1 MSIVLQLQMKKMH
14 VYVPKGGVYMHL
26 HGTAFLFRD
35 TFIIIYYIEKVQY
48 WNSMDKHL
56 ESLIDMLY
64 W

>member
-1 MSIVLQLQMKKMH
+1 MKKMH
-14 VYVPKGGVYMHL
+14 VYLLKRIYMHL

-48 WNSMDKHL
+48 WNSMDKQL
-56 ESLIDMLY
+56 ENLIDMLY